1 MDSSK
6 IYIIDGNTVLGK
18 GSVEVIDSQGRIIK
32 GDKVIYEKTKE
43 IVIVDG
49 NVEVFDKKGNILRS
63 DKATY
68 DKINELINTFEI
80 ICQTNIKPIRGN

>member
-1 MDSSK
+1 MLTK
-6 IYIIDGNTVLGK
+6 NNKFFIISCVLGLLTLITNLKADEFNISASNITFDKENNTVLGK

-49 NVEVFDKKGNILRS
+49 NVEVF
-63 DKATY
+63 
-68 DKINELINTFEI
+68 
-80 ICQTNIKPIRGN
+80 